1 MKKLHP
7 RHLSLVLITSL
18 NCSALLL
25 SAAEI
30 AWQPTFNLTNANQ
43 VDTNGTLVRAVN
55 ATSGG
60 DSTTV
65 DIGGENILFAA
76 EAIAPSN
83 TSTGTF
89 FTGGGGDSGKAGDVG
104 PSHAE

>member
-7 RHLSLVLITSL
+7 RHLPLVLIASL
-18 NCSALLL
+18 NSSALLL

-43 VDTNGTLVRAVN
+43 VDTNGTLVKAVN
-55 ATSGG
+55 ATSDG

-65 DIGGENILFAA
+65 NLSLIHISE
-76 EAIAPSN
+76 P
-83 TSTGTF
+83 TR
-89 FTGGGGDSGKAGDVG
+89 
-104 PSHAE
+104 PY